1 MMCRRFRAPR
11 AGVPTQAAPHP
22 FRRAVLALAAGC
34 MLLTGCAG
42 EGQTG
47 LGINLVS
54 AEQTR
59 DLGLRN
65 WEQIRAETP
74 VSRNKIYR
82 QALDNVATRLLRAAG
97 EDPGAWEAVVFQ
109 GQEANAFALPG
120 GKIGVY
126 EGMFQVAE
134 NEAQLAAV
142 VGHEIAH
149 NQAAHAQQRLSSQ
162 AATEIGTQLLG
173 VVLQSS
179 RIGSASEI
187 AALLG
192 VGAQY
197 GLILPYSRNQELEAD
212 RLGVMMT
219 ARAGYDPR
227 EAIQLWRNMAAAGG
241 ARPPEFLSTH
251 PGPES
256 RIARLEALMP
266 QALALYEGS

>member
-1 MMCRRFRAPR
+1 MCRRYRAPR
-11 AGVPTQAAPHP
+11 ASMPAPACRHP
-22 FRRAVLALAAGC
+22 IRQAVLGLAACC
-34 MLLTGCAG
+34 MLLAGCAG

-59 DLGLRN
+59 DLGLDN

-74 VSRNKIYR
+74 VSRNATYR
-82 QALDNVATRLLRAAG
+82 RALDNVATRLLRAAG
-97 EDPGAWEAVVFQ
+97 EDPDAWEAVVFQ

-173 VVLQSS
+173 VVLQTGN
-179 RIGSASEI
+179 IGAAPEI

-192 VGAQY
+192 AGAQY

-212 RLGVMMT
+212 SLGVMMT

-227 EAIQLWRNMAAAGG
+227 EAVQLWRNMETEGG

-256 RIARLEALMP
+256 RIARLEELMP
-266 QALALYEGS
+266 EALALYEGS